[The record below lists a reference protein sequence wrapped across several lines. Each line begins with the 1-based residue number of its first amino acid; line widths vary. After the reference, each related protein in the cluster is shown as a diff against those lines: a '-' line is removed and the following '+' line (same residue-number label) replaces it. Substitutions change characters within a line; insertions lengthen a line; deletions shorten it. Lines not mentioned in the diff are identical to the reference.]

1 MGAGGKERA
10 GYTETF
16 QANPGKLVRVT
27 NPSYCRARAR
37 AWVGPGFSVAQA
49 ASVSN
54 QSLKHVH
61 LPNAKQTETL
71 RHRPTHM
78 LLPRRGPPRSSRA
91 SPGQR
96 PVSTAKAWLPFSLPA
111 PRKQPLCLTP
121 VCQTL
126 CFRAEC
132 EMLSCSF
139 PPRLGQELGYRSDSP
154 AGCGQDDQ
162 CPERVGQDTAL
173 CLELQAPHTD

>member
-71 RHRPTHM
+71 RHRPTHV
-78 LLPRRGPPRSSRA
+78 LLPRRGPP
-91 SPGQR
+91 
-96 PVSTAKAWLPFSLPA
+96 
-111 PRKQPLCLTP
+111 
-121 VCQTL
+121 
-126 CFRAEC
+126 
-132 EMLSCSF
+132 
-139 PPRLGQELGYRSDSP
+139 
-154 AGCGQDDQ
+154 
-162 CPERVGQDTAL
+162 
-173 CLELQAPHTD
+173 LELAGLPGSETSFHREGVAAVLPPGTQKAAALSHPCLSDTVFSR